1 MPIITKSLVTLGM
14 LSLLLQL
21 SACGILRDEPT
32 SKAVGIIETFA
43 TMPDAEY
50 QEHRNTIAFRE
61 RLAFD
66 YLRALQEQNSKLSY
80 GVDNVQRQSPGS
92 RKVIVT
98 MSDRSA
104 TNIDT
109 ERARFEVI
117 VERDDQKVWH
127 VASYQLVE

>member
-1 MPIITKSLVTLGM
+1 MPIIAKSLVKLGTVA
-14 LSLLLQL
+14 LLFQV
-21 SACGILRDEPT
+21 SSCGILRDEPT

-50 QEHRNTIAFRE
+50 REHRKNIAFRE

-80 GVDNVQRQSPGS
+80 GVENVQRPSPGS

-98 MSDRSA
+98 VSDRGA
-104 TNIDT
+104 TNIDA
-109 ERARFEVI
+109 ERAKFEVI
-117 VERDDQKVWH
+117 VERDDQKVWR
-127 VASYQLVE
+127 VASYHLVE

>member
-1 MPIITKSLVTLGM
+1 MPVIAKSLATLGM
-14 LSLLLQL
+14 FSLLLQL

-32 SKAVGIIETFA
+32 SKAVGIIETYA

-50 QEHRNTIAFRE
+50 REHRNAIAFRE

-80 GVDNVQRQSPGS
+80 GVENVQRQSPGS

-98 MSDRSA
+98 VSDRSA

-109 ERARFEVI
+109 ERAKFEVI
-117 VERDDQKVWH
+117 VERDDQKAWR